1 MAWQPL
7 RVIEARRVDL
17 SSDIEVP
24 LMIVGKFDYERIP
37 NKAMTSIPLWLYAQT
52 KIAETQVFVWPPTAY
67 ANWAI
72 GYSFERRYQ
81 DVDAGVNSMDFP
93 PEAYE
98 SLRYG
103 LAARLGDEF
112 PIDPQRQAMLEQKAA
127 GYFTAMRQ
135 ASSGNASVKFGV
147 RG

>member
-1 MAWQPL
+1 ML
-7 RVIEARRVDL
+7 FR
-17 SSDIEVP
+17 S
-24 LMIVGKFDYERIP
+24 
-37 NKAMTSIPLWLYAQT
+37 
-52 KIAETQVFVWPPTAY
+52 
-67 ANWAI
+67 
-72 GYSFERRYQ
+72 
-81 DVDAGVNSMDFP
+81 
-93 PEAYE
+93 

>member
-1 MAWQPL
+1 MLIGQSAIRL
-7 RVIEARRVDL
+7 SVDTKM
-17 SSDIEVP
+17 
-24 LMIVGKFDYERIP
+24 LM
-37 NKAMTSIPLWLYAQT
+37 Q
-52 KIAETQVFVWPPTAY
+52 
-67 ANWAI
+67 
-72 GYSFERRYQ
+72 
-81 DVDAGVNSMDFP
+81 GVNSMDFP